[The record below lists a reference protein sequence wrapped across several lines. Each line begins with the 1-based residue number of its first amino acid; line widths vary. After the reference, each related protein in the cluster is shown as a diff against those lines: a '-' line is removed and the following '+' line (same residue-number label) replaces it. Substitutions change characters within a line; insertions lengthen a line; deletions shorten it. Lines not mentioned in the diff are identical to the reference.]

1 MRINLQDL
9 WYIYKSLGSGES
21 GMCVGMG
28 MKGFLYYLSLEKYDK
43 ISVVKSSAWI
53 YKCQLFLY
61 FSLQTSLKDRKE
73 KNKCRNY
80 RAYWPD
86 DSRKAIRN
94 LPRELADGAKTQTQ
108 KNEVNPQ
115 NLAHWPCISITV
127 TSSQELQPKPRETY
141 WPTTGGHSH

>member
-1 MRINLQDL
+1 MGRVECVWGWERRDFYIICHLRNMTKYQLSNLAH
-9 WYIYKSLGSGES
+9 
-21 GMCVGMG
+21 
-28 MKGFLYYLSLEKYDK
+28 GF
-43 ISVVKSSAWI
+43 